1 MISDLLGRARRPSL
15 PTVGV
20 LALALVVVFYVPMSP
35 GGPPWRTSSAALTV
49 VSSAAIFAIVAVA
62 TAMFVNLTGL
72 VSVAQAGLWA
82 LGSYAAAVALNELH
96 ISFWLSFVFAVLV
109 PVVVAWPMAAIS
121 LRTRGTAFIIVTL
134 AFSEFIVLVLENGG
148 SVTGGYNGINY
159 SGTPEAIGP
168 LRFDSPVALY
178 YLDLFVLLIAVV
190 TYWLLRRSKFGR
202 RVTAVRDN
210 DTLGQSLSVN
220 SYLHRL
226 VVFEVSAAL
235 TGLAGPLLLVQQ
247 QVITPDLF
255 SSQEFLSVYLMIMLG
270 GIATISGP
278 VVGAWVVELLP
289 QWISGFTSISPNVQ
303 QLMYGILL
311 VFFVLV
317 ARQGV
322 IGEISAG
329 YRKLL
334 ARRGRGQAG
343 PVATGPAA
351 ASGAAAGGVA
361 ALAGTRDAGEADEQ
375 GTIGAS
381 GTGKASGTRSAR
393 EAVLSALD
401 PRELSAEVVL
411 ATTSLSHHFGANQV
425 LSDLDFDL
433 RAGEIRGLIGPNGS
447 GKTTMLNCVSGYLRP
462 ASGRVTYGT
471 RDVAGRRLDKVSSL
485 GLVRTF
491 QQPEIFASFSPR
503 QSCEMVVSSIGALG
517 GGKVVNER
525 LPGDAHYYLEL
536 CGLGEVADTSS
547 TALPYGQTRLLG
559 IAMALARRPHVLMLD
574 EPAAG
579 LGQQDRAKLGEVIL
593 AAREAGVS
601 IVLVDHDMSFLLPLC
616 DRLTVL
622 DYGEKLAEG
631 DPRTVCRD
639 PQVIAAYL
647 GSEFAERHG
656 ATRQATRT
664 GPEAPL

>member
-1 MISDLLGRARRPSL
+1 
-15 PTVGV
+15 
-20 LALALVVVFYVPMSP
+20 
-35 GGPPWRTSSAALTV
+35 
-49 VSSAAIFAIVAVA
+49 
-62 TAMFVNLTGL
+62 
-72 VSVAQAGLWA
+72 
-82 LGSYAAAVALNELH
+82 
-96 ISFWLSFVFAVLV
+96 
-109 PVVVAWPMAAIS
+109 
-121 LRTRGTAFIIVTL
+121 
-134 AFSEFIVLVLENGG
+134 
-148 SVTGGYNGINY
+148 
-159 SGTPEAIGP
+159 
-168 LRFDSPVALY
+168 
-178 YLDLFVLLIAVV
+178 
-190 TYWLLRRSKFGR
+190 
-202 RVTAVRDN
+202 VRDN

-317 ARQGV
+317 AKQGV

-334 ARRGRGQAG
+334 ARRGRGRAG
-343 PVATGPAA
+343 PVATGSAA

-361 ALAGTRDAGEADEQ
+361 ALAGTARDAGAADEQ

-393 EAVLSALD
+393 ETALAALD

-411 ATTSLSHHFGANQV
+411 ATTGLSHHFGANQV

-462 ASGRVTYGT
+462 ASGRVTYRA

-491 QQPEIFASFSPR
+491 QQPEVFASFTPR

-525 LPGDAHYYLEL
+525 LPGDAGYYLEL

-559 IAMALARRPHVLMLD
+559 IAMALARRPNVLMVD

-601 IVLVDHDMSFLLPLC
+601 IVIVDHDMSFLLPLC

-639 PQVIAAYL
+639 PRVIAAYL

-656 ATRQATRT
+656 ATRQATPA
-664 GPEAPL
+664 GPEASL